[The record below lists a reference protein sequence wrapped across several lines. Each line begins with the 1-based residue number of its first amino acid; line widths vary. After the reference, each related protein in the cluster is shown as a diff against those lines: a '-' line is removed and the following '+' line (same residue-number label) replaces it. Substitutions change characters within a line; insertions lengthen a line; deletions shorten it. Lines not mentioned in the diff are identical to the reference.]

1 MKKREILAFQMT
13 CETDVETSRE
23 VFEKNV
29 VGPVNPVCNARAPVD
44 PEPEEDHYHG
54 QGDEE
59 QQELGHNESCSLVPV
74 ALDLRPGKHC
84 CSN

>member
-1 MKKREILAFQMT
+1 MKKGEILAFQMT

-29 VGPVNPVCNARAPVD
+29 VGPVNPVCNARAPVN

-54 QGDEE
+54 
-59 QQELGHNESCSLVPV
+59 
-74 ALDLRPGKHC
+74 
-84 CSN
+84 